1 MSGVMAKV
9 EPVSKQM
16 TTSDPLVW
24 IDCEMTGLDLG
35 ADALIEVAVVVTD
48 YELRP
53 LAEGIDVLIKPSA
66 AALEQMNDY
75 VRTMHT
81 SSGLLAELEDGLTM
95 EAARKTVLDYVTS
108 LVPEPRSDKL
118 EGH

>member
-75 VRTMHT
+75 VRPEDG
-81 SSGLLAELEDGLTM
+81 SGLCDLPRARAPKRPARGELGRHGQSLPGPRH
-95 EAARKTVLDYVTS
+95 ARA
-108 LVPEPRSDKL
+108 
-118 EGH
+118 H